1 MNLNVSNNNISMM
14 SAMVGIPHNT
24 GGAKQVS
31 KEGGQTGTVS
41 DRGFD
46 FAEEGINESES
57 DGSEYIKKKTPDTKG
72 SQNAKGA
79 QQAHQSR
86 TNQTQQKLVSDQTV
100 ADSKGTEDTAEAKNA
115 EAAKNTAKSAKT
127 TGMSGLDNSKQIQFS
142 FNKTLD
148 EAQAG
153 QETKQRPEIQRKKFA
168 ENLKKWVEVEYKQYV
183 KGNDPLYSRRNLRE
197 IMQALGDTEVKS
209 KKTGKKESSADK
221 NEVSFSAF
229 NKYNINQASNTLKIF
244 EEIQVPDDHSFFE
257 LVA

>member
-1 MNLNVSNNNISMM
+1 MNLNVSSNNISMM
-14 SAMVGIPHNT
+14 SAMVGIPHNA

-31 KEGGQTGTVS
+31 KEGGQTGTVA

-46 FAEEGINESES
+46 FAEEGINESDS
-57 DGSEYIKKKTPDTKG
+57 DGSEYIKKHTPDTKG
-72 SQNAKGA
+72 THNAHSA
-79 QQAHQSR
+79 QQSR
-86 TNQTQQKLVSDQTV
+86 SNKLQQKLVADQTV
-100 ADSKGTEDTAEAKNA
+100 ADSKGAEESSEAKNA
-115 EAAKNTAKSAKT
+115 EVSKNTAKTLKSS
-127 TGMSGLDNSKQIQFS
+127 GMSGLDNSKQIQFS

-148 EAQAG
+148 EAQSG
-153 QETKQRPEIQRKKFA
+153 QETKQRPEVQRKKFA

-244 EEIQVPDDHSFFE
+244 EEIQVPDDHTFFE